1 MDESPRRRVLRTG
14 TALLAGGLTVG
25 LGGCL
30 QRDDTDTPTDDG
42 GDGGDDLPA
51 YTDWL
56 PAPDALNGQRYPI
69 TVIDVAAAR
78 DHAAVIEGTRFDGLT
93 SSGVQYPGIEPDAF
107 TRMVGVGQVQVLTGD
122 FESDTFAGLLDDRAL
137 TEAGT
142 AGDYTLYD
150 GGAGAAALT
159 TDVAVVTRNG
169 SLADVRAVLD
179 AKRGA
184 ADRFTAVDDDCR
196 RLVTALGD
204 ATLVF
209 GLPHPGP
216 SGIDGVVAYG
226 GAFTVAGER
235 TTLDAPLVFENRG
248 AAAVDAVE
256 TALADED
263 YFDPATSTS
272 VTRRGRSVVVTAS
285 FPTDAVQS
293 LSPPYLWAD
302 RQRRTPKVQ
311 FAYDYDHR
319 GDDAGVLTIQ
329 HDGGDSIRA
338 AELFLRGAGFLSAD
352 GIPDT
357 APADLDVSEP
367 GAQWPN
373 DAASG
378 EIDDAPAVVGGDEV
392 RIGVASDYEISVV
405 WEPIDGDTSATLGDG
420 AGPDA

>member
-1 MDESPRRRVLRTG
+1 MDESPRRSVLRTG
-14 TALLAGGLTVG
+14 GTLLAGGLTVG

-30 QRDDTDTPTDDG
+30 QSDGTGTPTDDG
-42 GDGGDDLPA
+42 GDATDDLPA

-56 PAPDALNGQRYPI
+56 PAPDALNGRRYQF

-78 DHAAVIEGTRFDGLT
+78 DHAADIEGTRFDGLT

-107 TRMVGVGQVQVLTGD
+107 TRAVGVGQVQVLTGD
-122 FESDTFAGLLDDRAL
+122 FGPDMFAGLLDDRAL

-142 AGDYTLYD
+142 AGEYTLYD

-179 AKRGA
+179 AGRGET
-184 ADRFTAVDDDCR
+184 DRFTAVDDDCR
-196 RLVTALGD
+196 RLVAALGD
-204 ATLVF
+204 ATLAF
-209 GLPHPGP
+209 GRPHPGP

-235 TTLDAPLVFENRG
+235 TTLDAPLVFETRE
-248 AAAVDAVE
+248 AVAVETVE

-263 YFDPATSTS
+263 YFDPASSTS
-272 VTRRGRSVVVTAS
+272 ITPRGRSVVVTATL
-285 FPTDAVQS
+285 PTDAVQY

-302 RQRRTPKVQ
+302 RQRRTPQVRL
-311 FAYDYDHR
+311 AYDYEHR

-338 AELFLRGAGFLSAD
+338 TELYLRGAGFLSAEA
-352 GIPDT
+352 IPDT
-357 APADLDVSEP
+357 TPADLDVSESDT
-367 GAQWPN
+367 QWPVG
-373 DAASG
+373 AASG
-378 EIDDAPAVVGGDEV
+378 SMDGTPAVVGGDEV

-405 WEPIDGDTSATLGDG
+405 WEPADAATSATLGDG
-420 AGPDA
+420 TGPDA